1 MIQEITALQSQ
12 AVTQGTPSAADRPEK
27 GVFEALLKEKTA
39 KMETPLKRETTL
51 EEKEESPEITEA
63 LLALLTSWTPPQT
76 QTASAGETQSTPG
89 EISLSPLSEQS
100 MAPLETPAEGKNFLM
115 QNAAAEVPD
124 APKPENPVL
133 SIPGEERLRTLGG
146 KELPQIPTPVN
157 TQEQGKAEA
166 PEKDSLRETLIPHPA
181 RLYAVPAK
189 SMETPEVL
197 AQVTPSL
204 EPLTE
209 AVKME
214 VLGKGK
220 DAIALEIQPGPKKME
235 TPVLAPETSLIHVP
249 RTPKEPEAV
258 QAMPA
263 ISEEPVFQTI
273 LSRVETLK
281 EGEQTTMKVKLNPEE
296 WGAVE
301 IVLAFKEGKISGH
314 ILAEKAEVRHFF
326 AEKLPELQ
334 ESLKASQIPVTRL
347 DVGTSL
353 DHSGRGTQQEAQNP
367 WFERR
372 QAFQSA
378 GSSFREDHTIPG
390 RSLLQGI
397 DLLA

>member
-1 MIQEITALQSQ
+1 MIQEITAPQSQ
-12 AVTQGTPSAADRPEK
+12 AVTPGTPSPADRPEK
-27 GVFEALLKEKTA
+27 GVFEALLKEKKA
-39 KMETPLKRETTL
+39 KMETPQEPETL
-51 EEKEESPEITEA
+51 IEGKEESLDIPEE
-63 LLALLTSWTPPQT
+63 LLALLTSWMPPQT
-76 QTASAGETQSTPG
+76 QTAPVGESLFTSG
-89 EISLSPLSEQS
+89 EISLSPVSEKS
-100 MAPLETPAEGKNFLM
+100 MAFQEAPVEGENPLL
-115 QNAAAEVPD
+115 QNTATVEAEV
-124 APKPENPVL
+124 PKPENPVL
-133 SIPGEERLRTLGG
+133 SFPWEERIRSLGG
-146 KELPQIPTPVN
+146 KELPKIPTPVN
-157 TQEQGKAEA
+157 PEVQGKIEA
-166 PEKDSLRETLIPHPA
+166 PAKDSLRETLIPHPA

-189 SMETPEVL
+189 STETPEVQAL
-197 AQVTPSL
+197 VTPSL
-204 EPLTE
+204 EPLTDP
-209 AVKME
+209 VKTE

-220 DAIALEIQPGPKKME
+220 DSLALEIQPGPKNME
-235 TPVLAPETSLIHVP
+235 PPVLAPETSLIQVP
-249 RTPKEPEAV
+249 RALKEPEA
-258 QAMPA
+258 ALAKPPIA
-263 ISEEPVFQTI
+263 EEPVFQSI

-296 WGAVE
+296 WGEVE

-353 DHSGRGTQQEAQNP
+353 DHSGRGTQQEQQNP
-367 WFERR
+367 WFDRR

-390 RSLLQGI
+390 RSPLQGI